1 MKNIKIAVIGLGY
14 VGLPVSVSFSKKY
27 EVIGYDI
34 DIKRISYLAKLKL
47 PIEKEEFYANSLK
60 DIIKWVDNL
69 KQIDTSEVKPLHNVT
84 ENTESIRNDEVEK
97 NNSVEDVLN
106 NAPERANNFF
116 KVPKVVE

>member
-1 MKNIKIAVIGLGY
+1 M
-14 VGLPVSVSFSKKY
+14 S
-27 EVIGYDI
+27 DI

-47 PIEKEEFYANSLK
+47 PSEKEEFYANSLK

-84 ENTESIRNDEVEK
+84 ENTESIRSDEVEK
-97 NNSVEDVLN
+97 NNSVEDALN

>member
-1 MKNIKIAVIGLGY
+1 M
-14 VGLPVSVSFSKKY
+14 S
-27 EVIGYDI
+27 DI

-47 PIEKEEFYANSLK
+47 PLEKEEFYANSLK

-84 ENTESIRNDEVEK
+84 ENTESIRSDEVEK

>member
-1 MKNIKIAVIGLGY
+1 M
-14 VGLPVSVSFSKKY
+14 SDF
-27 EVIGYDI
+27 

-47 PIEKEEFYANSLK
+47 PLEKFYANSLK

-84 ENTESIRNDEVEK
+84 ENTESIRSDEVEK

>member
-1 MKNIKIAVIGLGY
+1 M
-14 VGLPVSVSFSKKY
+14 S
-27 EVIGYDI
+27 DI

-47 PIEKEEFYANSLK
+47 PSEKEEFYANSLK

-84 ENTESIRNDEVEK
+84 ENTESIRYDDVEK

>member
-1 MKNIKIAVIGLGY
+1 M
-14 VGLPVSVSFSKKY
+14 S
-27 EVIGYDI
+27 DI

-47 PIEKEEFYANSLK
+47 PSEKEEFYANSLK
-60 DIIKWVDNL
+60 DIIKWVDSL

-84 ENTESIRNDEVEK
+84 ENTESIRSDEVEK

>member
-1 MKNIKIAVIGLGY
+1 M
-14 VGLPVSVSFSKKY
+14 S
-27 EVIGYDI
+27 DI

-47 PIEKEEFYANSLK
+47 PSEKEKFYANSLK

-69 KQIDTSEVKPLHNVT
+69 KEIDTSDVKLLHNVT
-84 ENTESIRNDEVEK
+84 ESTESIRADEIK
-97 NNSVEDVLN
+97 KDNSVDDVLN

>member
-1 MKNIKIAVIGLGY
+1 M
-14 VGLPVSVSFSKKY
+14 S
-27 EVIGYDI
+27 DI

-47 PIEKEEFYANSLK
+47 PLEKEEFYENSLK

-84 ENTESIRNDEVEK
+84 ENTESIRSDEVEK